1 MKSGTN
7 TNIVKN
13 NTILWY
19 IVLHIVVLCYST
31 GGIFSKLASK
41 ELFLSLEFC
50 LFYGIVIMILGI
62 YAIVWQQVLKH
73 FTLTTAF
80 CNKAI
85 SVIWG
90 MVWGRLFFDESITI
104 NMIIGAVIV
113 MIGVI
118 MVVKADE

>member
-1 MKSGTN
+1 MKSETK
-7 TNIVKN
+7 KN
-13 NTILWY
+13 KILWY

-41 ELFLSLEFC
+41 ELFLSSKFC
-50 LFYGIVIMILGI
+50 LCYVIVIMILGI
-62 YAIVWQQVLKH
+62 YAIVWQQILKH
-73 FTLTTAF
+73 FALTTAF

-90 MVWGRLFFDESITI
+90 MMWGLLFFHETIKI